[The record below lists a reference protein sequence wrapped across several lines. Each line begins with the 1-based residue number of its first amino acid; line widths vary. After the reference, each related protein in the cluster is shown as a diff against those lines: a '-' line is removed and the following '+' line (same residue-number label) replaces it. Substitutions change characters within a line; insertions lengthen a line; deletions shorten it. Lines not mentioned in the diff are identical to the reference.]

1 MKKIVAFLWPVE
13 AKLINDLG
21 FVLRY
26 KWWHPLSYVAI
37 TITIIQSLYVRGF
50 KETFKNFDNPFKWQ
64 TY

>member
-1 MKKIVAFLWPVE
+1 MKKIAAFLSPVE
-13 AKLINDLG
+13 AKSLDGLG

-26 KWWHPLSYVAI
+26 KRWNPLSYVAI
-37 TITIIQSLYVRGF
+37 TITIIESLYVRGF